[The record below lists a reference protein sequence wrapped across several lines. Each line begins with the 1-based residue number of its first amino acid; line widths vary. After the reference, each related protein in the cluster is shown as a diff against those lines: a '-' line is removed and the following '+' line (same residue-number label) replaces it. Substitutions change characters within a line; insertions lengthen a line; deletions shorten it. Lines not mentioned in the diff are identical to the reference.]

1 MSERKPRIKVPKSTV
16 KREDFLTEEEYQEE
30 LNKTKYQVF
39 TQQYYDPGKEKYALT
54 VQDFLDK
61 GFDSLIDYR
70 ISCFNLKD
78 QINSPEDL
86 KQDILL
92 HLFQTDYLAR
102 YNPETGRFRSY
113 VYSIVDNFLKKRYNK
128 ENTRHGKFIV
138 SAAGL
143 DTSPRDDNDVFDGR
157 VVYADLLQDDNLDQ
171 NFEFS
176 VYLDNIRE
184 ELKEAFTANSSF
196 EDESGRIFER
206 SPLTVFNLLIED
218 NSITSIASILGISKQ
233 YAFYLRSLVKN
244 NPSLRELY
252 RSTFGHEYSKRT
264 ISHRST
270 NNDQEEI

>member
-1 MSERKPRIKVPKSTV
+1 MSERKQRVKVPKSTV
-16 KREDFLTEEEYQEE
+16 KREDFLTEEEYREE
-30 LNKTKYQVF
+30 LGKTKYQVF
-39 TQQYYDPGKEKYALT
+39 TQQYYDPEKEKYALT
-54 VQDFLDK
+54 VEDFLEK

-92 HLFQTDYLAR
+92 HLIQTDYLAR

-143 DTSPRDDNDVFDGR
+143 DTSPRDDNDIFDGR
-157 VVYADLLQDDNLDQ
+157 VVYADLLQDDNIDQ

-176 VYLDNIRE
+176 VYLDNIRD
-184 ELKEAFTANSSF
+184 ELRAAFTANSSF
-196 EDESGRIFER
+196 EVESGKLLER

-252 RSTFGHEYSKRT
+252 KSIYGREYVKRSL
-264 ISHRST
+264 SHKSPD
-270 NNDQEEI
+270 NSN